1 MNNEVN
7 ELVRLFQS
15 ILHLYTIFEKKSCD
29 FGAGTKVYITE
40 IQTVSVIGENP
51 NANLTQIAEIMG
63 VTRGAIS
70 QTVRKLIAK
79 KLVVRINSRN
89 QKEINLGLT
98 DFGRMVSDYYQTKMK
113 EVFLFADELYADA
126 SASER
131 EMVKRRRRRGSGVSK
146 IGKRQPE
153 LFLL

>member
-1 MNNEVN
+1 MNSEVN
-7 ELVRLFQS
+7 DLVRLFQS
-15 ILHLYTIFEKKSCD
+15 ILHVYTIFEKQPIN
-29 FGAGTKVYITE
+29 FGTGSKVYITE

-51 NANLTQIAEIMG
+51 NTNMTQLAEIMG

-98 DFGRMVSDYYQTKMK
+98 EFGQMVSESYQTKMQ
-113 EVFLFADELYADA
+113 EVFTFADELYA
-126 SASER
+126 SATPAER
-131 EMVKRRRRRGSGVSK
+131 DLVKR
-146 IGKRQPE
+146 
-153 LFLL
+153 LFLRIHSNIKNRIL

>member
-1 MNNEVN
+1 MNSEVN
-7 ELVRLFQS
+7 DLVRLFQS
-15 ILHLYTIFEKKSCD
+15 ILHVYTIFEKQPIN
-29 FGAGTKVYITE
+29 FGTGSKVYITE

-51 NANLTQIAEIMG
+51 NTNMTQLAEIMG

-98 DFGRMVSDYYQTKMK
+98 EFGQMVSESYQTKMQ
-113 EVFLFADELYADA
+113 EVFTFADELYA
-126 SASER
+126 SATPAER
-131 EMVKRRRRRGSGVSK
+131 DLVKR
-146 IGKRQPE
+146 
-153 LFLL
+153 LFLRIHGNIKNRLL

>member
-1 MNNEVN
+1 MNSEVN

-15 ILHLYTIFEKKSCD
+15 ILHVYTLFEKQPIN
-29 FGAGTKVYITE
+29 FGTGSKVYVTE

-51 NANLTQIAEIMG
+51 NANMTQLAEIMG

-79 KLVVRINSRN
+79 KLVVRLTARN

-98 DFGRMVSDYYQTKMK
+98 GFGQMVSESYQAKMK
-113 EVFLFADELYADA
+113 EVFTFADELHA
-126 SASER
+126 SASPAER
-131 EMVKRRRRRGSGVSK
+131 DLVKR
-146 IGKRQPE
+146 
-153 LFLL
+153 LFLRIHSNIKNRIQ